1 MSSPFNCVS
10 LLIHRDLDS
19 RPRKSRKRWEAEGRL
34 QGLFYPCLGFGICHN
49 NVRCSILDKN
59 GDCTWWISTA
69 KCFSPA
75 WCWCL
80 CRSIFTISLFEHPSL
95 DPCISSDFRS
105 DTGRS
110 NNFVFGICFRFYR
123 ERDTGELGGEVRLV
137 LFCGTECI
145 YINLYIHDVSVLRRI
160 RVKKKTHV
168 GKLDPALE
176 NFANEENCGFF
187 SLTI

>member
-1 MSSPFNCVS
+1 M
-10 LLIHRDLDS
+10 
-19 RPRKSRKRWEAEGRL
+19 
-34 QGLFYPCLGFGICHN
+34 
-49 NVRCSILDKN
+49 
-59 GDCTWWISTA
+59 
-69 KCFSPA
+69 
-75 WCWCL
+75 
-80 CRSIFTISLFEHPSL
+80 
-95 DPCISSDFRS
+95 
-105 DTGRS
+105 
-110 NNFVFGICFRFYR
+110 
-123 ERDTGELGGEVRLV
+123 V

>member
-1 MSSPFNCVS
+1 M
-10 LLIHRDLDS
+10 
-19 RPRKSRKRWEAEGRL
+19 
-34 QGLFYPCLGFGICHN
+34 
-49 NVRCSILDKN
+49 
-59 GDCTWWISTA
+59 
-69 KCFSPA
+69 
-75 WCWCL
+75 
-80 CRSIFTISLFEHPSL
+80 
-95 DPCISSDFRS
+95 
-105 DTGRS
+105 
-110 NNFVFGICFRFYR
+110 FGICFRFYR
-123 ERDTGELGGEVRLV
+123 ERDTGELGGEVCLV